1 MPQQPPEGCSQHLL
15 DGSALRALA
24 RRSDI
29 RGAVQCAAHA
39 AYLSATG
46 LLVWLAEPLWYFLIP
61 AMVL

>member
-1 MPQQPPEGCSQHLL
+1 LL

-24 RRSDI
+24 RRSDL